1 MEIKPHI
8 AKLAE
13 ALSEQKINWAFGVT
27 GGGAS
32 LELITTLHEKGVKYY
47 PVAHEAAA
55 VMMAGA
61 CSRDGITRAVAIT
74 IKGPGFANALP
85 GILSNNYEARPAIT
99 ISEAYSPATP
109 AHKMHKRLDHFAAS
123 AAFVKAFSAA
133 DDDGK
138 NLKTLLDIA
147 QKETPGPVHL
157 ELYAEAAAGG
167 VRENFKTTTK
177 FSGEEIL
184 KEINE
189 AIKNSQNPVLILGSL
204 VLRRL
209 GNTDWASFGVPV
221 FTVAAAKGAIDE
233 NSIYS
238 GGVISGEVKE
248 LSPENLIARADL
260 IFSVGLRN
268 TEVVNAAPYKAQHIN
283 IDSVS
288 GFEGGFDP
296 KINFLTASGNL
307 AKIISELKP
316 LFSGRSWGEDLIAE
330 QNANLEKELFSADWM
345 PAPVFRQIQ
354 KALPE
359 SMLVLDTGFFCTVG
373 GTVWK
378 AKSADN
384 FLGSNN
390 GRFMGTAIPTAIGVA
405 ISFPGKDI
413 IAVAGDGGIRDYFM
427 EIKLAVENN
436 LPIIFVLMSDGAYGS
451 IAASGRAKGDYEKA
465 FQINNPG
472 WWEAARAI
480 GCLALKIKSSAELK
494 SALEGW
500 QKTKGPMFLEIPF
513 EPEQYAKMA
522 KKLR

>member
-13 ALSEQKINWAFGVT
+13 ALSEQKIKWAFGVT

-32 LELITTLHEKGVKYY
+32 LELITALNEKGIKYY

-61 CSRDGITRAVAIT
+61 CSKDGITRAAAIT

-109 AHKMHKRLDHFAAS
+109 AHKTHKRLDHFAAS
-123 AAFVKAFSAA
+123 VVFVKAFSAV
-133 DDDGK
+133 DDSGK
-138 NLKTLLDIA
+138 NLKSLLDIA
-147 QKETPGPVHL
+147 QKETPGPVHM
-157 ELYAEAAAGG
+157 ELYAEAASDG
-167 VRENFKTTTK
+167 VRENKITATK

-184 KEINE
+184 KEIS
-189 AIKNSQNPVLILGSL
+189 AVIKNSQKPVLILGSL
-204 VLRRL
+204 ALRRL
-209 GNTDWASFGVPV
+209 DGTDWASFGVPV
-221 FTVAAAKGAIDE
+221 FTTAAAKGAIDE
-233 NSIYS
+233 NSAYS
-238 GGVISGEVKE
+238 GGVKE
-248 LSPENLIARADL
+248 LSPENLIAHADI

-268 TEVVNAAPYKAQHIN
+268 TEVVNAVPYKSFHIN
-283 IDSVS
+283 IDSIG
-288 GFEGGFDP
+288 GFDGGFDP
-296 KINFLTASGNL
+296 KINFLIASENL

-316 LFSGRSWGEDLIAE
+316 LFSGKSSGKDLIAE

-373 GTVWK
+373 ETVWK
-378 AKSADN
+378 AKSKDN
-384 FLGSNN
+384 FLGSSN
-390 GRFMGTAIPTAIGVA
+390 GRFMGTAIPTALGAA
-405 ISFPGKDI
+405 ISSPNKDI
-413 IAVAGDGGIRDYFM
+413 IAVSGDGGIRDYFM

-451 IAASGRAKGDYEKA
+451 IAASGRAKGYYEKA

-472 WWEAARAI
+472 WWEAAKAI
-480 GCLALKIKSSAELK
+480 GCPALKIKSSAELK
-494 SALEGW
+494 SALEDR
-500 QKTKGPMFLEIPF
+500 QKTKGPMFLEMSF
-513 EPEQYAKMA
+513 NPERYAKMA